1 LYARADPAAG
11 ADPRQPD
18 VLLALP
24 DVGLSAAAGRTGGI
38 FRDDRRYAAHEPAA
52 ALRRGPNQRG
62 PPTLHGRR
70 LCVVGGRCGS
80 DAACTTGRGRNGTVG
95 TAPDWLGFV
104 GYLASLAVIVV
115 LMTYLIRPC

>member
-24 DVGLSAAAGRTGGI
+24 YVVMSAAAGRTGGI

-62 PPTLHGRR
+62 PRTLPSRR
-70 LCVVGGRCGS
+70 LCVV
-80 DAACTTGRGRNGTVG
+80 
-95 TAPDWLGFV
+95 TAGDRAERPRLAQIRWL
-104 GYLASLAVIVV
+104 SRIPCRDR
-115 LMTYLIRPC
+115 RPHDVSHP